1 MQFMNAMAEN
11 PETLKLAEEGIKQSA
26 IYEALR
32 LKILAVTDHSTRQV
46 PKAHQVSLMK
56 LGRYTDN
63 GWRLLR
69 NSLREF
75 VDLAA
80 PSTVRGV

>member
-1 MQFMNAMAEN
+1 MQFMNAMAED
-11 PETLKLAEEGIKQSA
+11 PETLKLAEEGIRNSA

-32 LKILAVTDHSTRQV
+32 AKILAVTDHMTRQI
-46 PKAHQVSLMK
+46 PRAHQVSLMK

-69 NSLREF
+69 NSLREH

-80 PSTVRGV
+80 PSTVRRV

>member
-1 MQFMNAMAEN
+1 MNAMAED
-11 PETLKLAEEGIKQSA
+11 PETLKLALEGIRHSA

-32 LKILAVTDHSTRQV
+32 AKILAVTDHMTRQI

-69 NSLREF
+69 NRLREH